1 MPTHTE
7 IKASAVSRDHTEIAY
22 WTSGDGPP
30 IVLVHGTPAD
40 QTRWRPLLP
49 YLERQVTVHA
59 IDRRGRGASGDAPE
73 YSLER
78 GGMRTLRRLRT
89 AAGRAV
95 RQRARIST
103 SCPLERASR
112 ASLVTNGHRNA
123 SARAT

>member
-1 MPTHTE
+1 MPTHTQ

-40 QTRWRPLLP
+40 HTRWRPLLP

-59 IDRRGRGASGDAPE
+59 IDRRGRGGSGDAPE

-78 GGMRTLRRLRT
+78 EYEDVAPFANCSRTGSPS
-89 AAGRAV
+89 AGADHYV
-95 RQRARIST
+95 VPAGAGQ
-103 SCPLERASR
+103 SR
-112 ASLVTNGHRNA
+112 VSGD
-123 SARAT
+123 